1 LFIEVNNVVFWLIL
15 LYNISMASALR
26 PCSVVQV
33 FLTLAGIVLLACF
46 ATAQDRAR
54 CWASGDTTLCK
65 IGETVSTVACGI
77 NGCTSSSYEITP
89 LPSVE
94 EIREKHK
101 FWRSNCLR
109 YLAEKNS
116 ADNGMF
122 SCEMVFLNAEEDRLG
137 QQCFSLSNHGG
148 GKVALIYRCDDL
160 VPDYIANVRLGRKY
174 SLIMCDQGRRSSVI
188 TDEVCKE
195 LERQITSAERNG
207 KNLRREIGSYSEPK
221 NQTTQRHRTV
231 RPSDSIPTPL
241 SSSQE

>member
-1 LFIEVNNVVFWLIL
+1 LFIEVNHVVFWLIL
-15 LYNISMASALR
+15 LYNFSMTSALK
-26 PCSVVQV
+26 PCSAVQV
-33 FLTLAGIVLLACF
+33 SLTLAGVVLLACF

-65 IGETVSTVACGI
+65 IGETISTVACGI

-94 EIREKHK
+94 EIRERHK

-109 YLAEKNS
+109 YLSEKNS
-116 ADNGMF
+116 TDDVMF

-137 QQCFSLSNHGG
+137 RQCFNLSNHGR
-148 GKVALIYRCDDL
+148 GKVALIYRCNDL
-160 VPDYIANVRLGRKY
+160 VPDYIANVRLSRKY
-174 SLIMCDQGRRSSVI
+174 SLTMCDQGHRSSVV
-188 TDEVCKE
+188 TDEACRE
-195 LERQITSAERNG
+195 LERQITSAEKDG

-221 NQTTQRHRTV
+221 NQTTQRDRTV
-231 RPSDSIPTPL
+231 RSSDSIPTPL